1 MDFFTKFVTI
11 ICRTTYGR
19 REIRL
24 MLKKLSIICLFTLTI
39 TGLIACSTDNPTS
52 TDEESP
58 DVETKESE
66 EAPEEK
72 ELVEPDNEETQQLV
86 IDTINNIHKVMREEV
101 DKVGYWE
108 TEKEYKEN
116 AKKISENAEEPL
128 KKYIAKPSI
137 NKYAEEIAEVMTCQ
151 CDSMLTFRV
160 QDAFAGF
167 KITDFSENTF
177 KAESITVNET
187 GLDEIGWKSN
197 WSFVKED
204 GDWKLREHTY
214 TFPDYPDADEPVDKD
229 KFLNFTFEDI
239 EKSFRIYDSER
250 EEYTE
255 EYIPIEFVEEFEDG
269 GVRYLV
275 IQMPD
280 ETPEDRGREPGMYI
294 VYNTELGIEDIEF
307 TEEYN
312 D

>member
-1 MDFFTKFVTI
+1 MV
-11 ICRTTYGR
+11 
-19 REIRL
+19 
-24 MLKKLSIICLFTLTI
+24 KKLGIICLFILTI
-39 TGLIACSTDNPTS
+39 IGLIACSTDDSTS
-52 TDEESP
+52 TDEEAP

-66 EAPEEK
+66 ETPEEK
-72 ELVEPDNEETQQLV
+72 ELIEPDDEETQQLV
-86 IDTINNIHKVMREEV
+86 IDTIDNIHKVMSEEV

-108 TEKEYKEN
+108 TEKEYKQN
-116 AKKISENAEEPL
+116 VKKISENAEKPL
-128 KKYIAKPSI
+128 GKYIAKPSI
-137 NKYAEEIAEVMTCQ
+137 KKYAEEIAEVMTCQ

-167 KITDFSENTF
+167 KVTDFSENTF

-197 WSFVKED
+197 WSFVKEE

-214 TFPDYPDADEPVDKD
+214 TFPNYPEPDEPVNKD

-239 EKSFRIYDSER
+239 EKAFRIYDSDK
-250 EEYTE
+250 EEYTD
-255 EYIPIEFVEEFEDG
+255 EYIPIEYVEEFEDD

-275 IQMPD
+275 IQYPE
-280 ETPEDRGREPGMYI
+280 ETYSDQGREPGTYI

-312 D
+312 N

>member
-1 MDFFTKFVTI
+1 
-11 ICRTTYGR
+11 
-19 REIRL
+19 
-24 MLKKLSIICLFTLTI
+24 MLKKLSIICLFILTI
-39 TGLIACSTDNPTS
+39 TGLIACSSDDSVS
-52 TDEESP
+52 TDEEAP

-66 EAPEEK
+66 EVPEEK
-72 ELVEPDNEETQQLV
+72 ELVEPDDEETQQLV
-86 IDTINNIHKVMREEV
+86 IDTINNIHKVMREEI

-108 TEKEYKEN
+108 TEKEYKQNIKIISEN
-116 AKKISENAEEPL
+116 AKKPL
-128 KKYIAKPSI
+128 EKYIAKPSI
-137 NKYAEEIAEVMTCQ
+137 KKYAEEIAEVMTCQ
-151 CDSMLTFRV
+151 CDSLLTFRV
-160 QDAFAGF
+160 QDVFAGF
-167 KITDFSENTF
+167 KVTDFSENTF

-187 GLDEIGWKSN
+187 GLDEIGWKSS

-214 TFPDYPDADEPVDKD
+214 TFPDYPDLDDPVDKD
-229 KFLNFTFEDI
+229 LFLNFTFEDI
-239 EKSFRIYDSER
+239 EKSFRIYDLDK

-255 EYIPIEFVEEFEDG
+255 EYIPIEFIEEFEDD

-280 ETPEDRGREPGMYI
+280 ETYTDQGREPGTYI

-312 D
+312 NE